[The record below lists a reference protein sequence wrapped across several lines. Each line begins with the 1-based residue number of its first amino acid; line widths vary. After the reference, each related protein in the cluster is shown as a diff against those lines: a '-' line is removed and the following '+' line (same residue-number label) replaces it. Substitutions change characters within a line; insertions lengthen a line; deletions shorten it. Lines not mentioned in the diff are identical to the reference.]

1 MVMLNSCMYYNR
13 LMHLSR
19 KQIIKTWW
27 PLAASWL
34 LMGLESPAISAVIAR
49 LSNAEINL
57 AAYGGIVYPVSLIIE
72 APVIM
77 LLAAST
83 ALSLDMPSYRK
94 MYKFM
99 MWTGFSMTLLHI
111 LVAFTP
117 LYYVVVRNIIGSP
130 EEIIEPARIGLMLM
144 TPWTW
149 SIGYRRF
156 QQGVMIRY
164 NNSQAVGLG
173 TLVRLF
179 SLGTLLIIGYSIG
192 SLPGVMVGAG
202 AQGFAVLAEAIFNG
216 FYVKHVIRDYLLPA
230 PIVKP
235 LTWKAFFAFYIP
247 LMLTSYLSLIWQP
260 IGSAAL
266 SRMPQAVESLA
277 VWQVLS
283 GLLFILRSPG
293 TALNEVVVALME
305 KPGAYRALRKFS
317 NYLIVISTA
326 VYFLIAATPLATL
339 WFEGLFEL
347 RPALLELALIAFWI
361 GIPLPLL
368 TVFQSWFQGA
378 ILFSKKTRSI
388 PESVAIFLTVIIL
401 VLMSGIFLS
410 KSAGVYFGISA
421 LVAGTSA
428 QVFWMYVRS
437 RKVMKQVA
445 ARDLEFETVTV

>member
-1 MVMLNSCMYYNR
+1 MP
-13 LMHLSR
+13 LSN

-49 LSNAEINL
+49 LSNAEVNL

-72 APVIM
+72 APIIM

-83 ALSLDMPSYRK
+83 ALSLDLPSYRK

-99 MWTGFSMTLLHI
+99 MWTGFSMTVIHI

-130 EEIIEPARIGLMLM
+130 EEIIEPARVGLMLM

-164 NNSQAVGLG
+164 NHSQAVWYG
-173 TLVRLF
+173 TMVRLF
-179 SLGTLLIIGYSIG
+179 SLGILLTVGYSVG
-192 SLPGVMVGAG
+192 SLPGVMVGAS

-216 FYVKHVIRDYLLPA
+216 FYVQPVIRDYLIPA
-230 PIVKP
+230 PLVKP

-247 LMLTSYLSLIWQP
+247 LMLTSYLTLIWQP
-260 IGSAAL
+260 VGSAAL
-266 SRMPQAVESLA
+266 SRMPKAVESLA

-293 TALNEVVVALME
+293 TALNEVVVAFME
-305 KPGAYRALRKFS
+305 KPGAYRALKKFAI
-317 NYLIVISTA
+317 YLIILSTA
-326 VYFLIAATPLATL
+326 VYFIMAATPLATL
-339 WFEGLFEL
+339 WFEKLFEL
-347 RPALLELALIAFWI
+347 RPVLLELALIAFWI

-368 TVFQSWFQGA
+368 TVLQSWFQGA
-378 ILFSKKTRSI
+378 IVFSKKTRSI
-388 PESVAIFLTVIIL
+388 TESVTIFLVVIIL
-401 VLMSGIFLS
+401 VLMAGIFRS
-410 KSAGVYFGISA
+410 KTAGVYFGISA

-428 QVFWMYVRS
+428 QVLWMYIRS
-437 RKVMKQVA
+437 RKIMKEA
-445 ARDLEFETVTV
+445 ASRDITGETITS

>member
-1 MVMLNSCMYYNR
+1 MYYNR
-13 LMHLSR
+13 FMALSS
-19 KQIIKTWW
+19 KQIVRTWW

-49 LSNAEINL
+49 LPNAEVNL

-72 APVIM
+72 APIIM

-99 MWTGFSMTLLHI
+99 MWTGFSMTVVHI

-117 LYYVVVRNIIGSP
+117 LYYLVVRNIIGSP

-164 NNSQAVGLG
+164 NHSQAVWYG
-173 TLVRLF
+173 TMVRLF
-179 SLGTLLIIGYSIG
+179 SLIILLTIGYSVG
-192 SLPGVMVGAG
+192 SLPGVMVGGG

-216 FYVKHVIRDYLLPA
+216 IYVQPVIRNYLVPA

-266 SRMPQAVESLA
+266 SRMPKAVESLA
-277 VWQVLS
+277 VWQVLF

-293 TALNEVVVALME
+293 TALNEVVVAFLE
-305 KPGAYRALRKFS
+305 KPGAYRALKKFAI
-317 NYLIVISTA
+317 YLIIFSTA
-326 VYFLIAATPLATL
+326 VYFIIAATPLATL
-339 WFEGLFEL
+339 WFEELFEL

-361 GIPLPLL
+361 GIPLPFL
-368 TVFQSWFQGA
+368 TVLQSWYQGA
-378 ILFSKKTRSI
+378 ILFSKNTRSI
-388 PESVAIFLTVIIL
+388 PESVAIYLGVIIL
-401 VLMSGIFLS
+401 VLLSGILWS
-410 KSAGVYFGISA
+410 KTAGVYFGISA
-421 LVAGTSA
+421 LVSGTSA
-428 QVFWMYVRS
+428 QVLWMYIRS
-437 RKVMKQVA
+437 RNFMKQVA
-445 ARDLEFETVTV
+445 ARDLAFKKTTI